1 MGILFVM
8 YFALFAFEGD
18 RGMTTLGTLQSQ
30 VEDAQ
35 KQLDQISLQREG
47 IERKVVALRP
57 QSLDTDLLEEVARS
71 ELGYVRP
78 DEIVILNK

>member
-1 MGILFVM
+1 
-8 YFALFAFEGD
+8 
-18 RGMTTLGTLQSQ
+18 MTTLGTLESQ
-30 VEDAQ
+30 VDDAQ
-35 KQLDQISLQREG
+35 KQLDQITQQREG
-47 IERKVVALRP
+47 IERKVIALRP